1 MPDVL
6 TRTQGHVG
14 IAEMNRPP
22 HNFFDRALMRALTE
36 AFTAFE
42 AAGMRAIVLAAQGR
56 NFCAG
61 ADFSRPASDT
71 VAAAADGLDDHLY
84 THAAALFRCRL
95 PIVAAIQGAA
105 VGGGLGVAMV
115 ADFRI
120 ASPDSRFSANFT
132 RLGFHPG
139 FGLSVSLPRVI
150 GPQHAADLFYTGRR
164 ISGDEAHR
172 IGLVDRL
179 VASEQIH
186 ATAMALAQEIA
197 TSAPIAVQSVR
208 TTLRAGLANDILA
221 ATRHELSQQEH
232 HFRTEDFNEGI
243 AAMAARRPPQFAGR

>member
-22 HNFFDRALMRALTE
+22 HNFFDTALIRALAE
-36 AFTAFE
+36 AFASFE

-71 VAAAADGLDDHLY
+71 VGAAADGLDDHLY
-84 THAAALFRCRL
+84 TYAAALFRGRL
-95 PIVAAIQGAA
+95 PIIAAVQGAA

-115 ADFRI
+115 ADFRV
-120 ASPDSRFSANFT
+120 ASPDSRFAANFT

-179 VASEQIH
+179 VAGEQIH
-186 ATAMALAQEIA
+186 DTAMALAQEIA

-208 TTLRAGLANDILA
+208 ATLRAGLADEVMA
-221 ATRHELSQQEH
+221 ATRHELSQQEQ
-232 HFRTEDFNEGI
+232 HFRTEDFHEGI